1 MPEVRRHAL
10 PRAVFRHLLD
20 RIQTREIPADQLG
33 LLADWLDTHPVVPA
47 GRWFKKFPEMIV
59 CGEGELVKTVLSG
72 DQSPFGEE
80 VA

>member
-20 RIQTREIPADQLG
+20 RLQTREIPADQLG
-33 LLADWLDTHPVVPA
+33 LLAEWLDTNPVVPA

-59 CGEGELVKTVLSG
+59 CGEGELVKTVLTKE
-72 DQSPFGEE
+72 QIPFGEE
-80 VA
+80 VV